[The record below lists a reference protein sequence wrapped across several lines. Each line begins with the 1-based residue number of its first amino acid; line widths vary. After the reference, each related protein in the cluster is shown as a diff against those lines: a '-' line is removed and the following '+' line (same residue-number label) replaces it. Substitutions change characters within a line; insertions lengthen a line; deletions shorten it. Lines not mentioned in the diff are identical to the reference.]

1 MKDLGCLSRCF
12 LVLHWLLA
20 TGLQS
25 QSCSDEMQRPSTSH
39 SQSGSQKCIHAKDED
54 WKSELPTLDPIPSR
68 WMKEY
73 RSPLAS
79 HGQHERLPDQLVN
92 NVTIIGTGL
101 TGISVALK
109 LIDSLSTAEAR
120 DRFNFKDNPFDI
132 VFVEAREFCSG
143 ATGRNGGHLT
153 ASAILGTKTRSKK
166 FSTEEAIR
174 AVKLEEKSVKDILD
188 LVHKHNWKNQV
199 DLVEGGNVH
208 IFDNYTQQT
217 RQMEELQFAHSVGL
231 DLTGLKWLDK
241 EEAIRAYGLRKSSVG
256 ALRLPG
262 NNLFP
267 SKLITKMYE
276 HIQSKA
282 ALIDG
287 LNIRLFTHTPVLK
300 VDRPVDSKSHWTIHT
315 SRGTFESNY
324 VIHATNAYASYLLP
338 QFRANSDQTIVPTR
352 AQVIAVQPKSH
363 DPSQIWTNGFSANE
377 GSDYFFQRPT
387 NHSAVQTLAQRNPV
401 VILGGGRNHAPPK
414 FESGIGDDSSVN
426 HQIGQYLRS
435 FLPQWFPKYYTQM
448 DDGDVVHEWS
458 GIMGFTKDHDPIV
471 GQLIENGTKI
481 DGQFISAGYSGH
493 GMSRAPGCAE
503 VVASMIFAELMGKKW
518 TMPDWFP
525 THYLTTK
532 P

>member
-1 MKDLGCLSRCF
+1 MKDFGCLSRYF
-12 LVLHWLLA
+12 LVFHWVLA

-25 QSCSDEMQRPSTSH
+25 QSCLDEMQGPSKVNQVNPPRH
-39 SQSGSQKCIHAKDED
+39 SQSGSQKCTNANDED
-54 WKSELPTLDPIPSR
+54 WKSELPTLDPIPSWGMEEHR
-68 WMKEY
+68 
-73 RSPLAS
+73 R
-79 HGQHERLPDQLVN
+79 
-92 NVTIIGTGL
+92 
-101 TGISVALK
+101 ISVALK

-120 DRFNFKDNPFDI
+120 DRFDFKDNPFDI
-132 VFVEAREFCSG
+132 VLVEAREFCSG

-153 ASAILGTKTRSKK
+153 ASAILGTKARSKK

-188 LVHKHNWKNQV
+188 LVHKHNWKN
-199 DLVEGGNVH
+199 
-208 IFDNYTQQT
+208 QT

-315 SRGTFESNY
+315 SRGTFESKY

-338 QFRANSDQTIVPTR
+338 QFGANSDQAIVPTR
-352 AQVIAVQPKSH
+352 AQVIAVQPKSY

-377 GSDYFFQRPT
+377 GSDYFFQRPS
-387 NHSAVQTLAQRNPV
+387 NHSTVQTTAQRNPV

-518 TMPDWFP
+518 TIPDWFP

-532 P
+532 L

>member
-1 MKDLGCLSRCF
+1 MHSLWVARGTKNRGRGTIMKDLGCLSRCF

-54 WKSELPTLDPIPSR
+54 WKSELPTLGSDPIL
-68 WMKEY
+68 EY

-338 QFRANSDQTIVPTR
+338 QFRANSDQTIVPTLR
-352 AQVIAVQPKSH
+352 TK
-363 DPSQIWTNGFSANE
+363 DPITSSRDRLIIHR
-377 GSDYFFQRPT
+377 SDP
-387 NHSAVQTLAQRNPV
+387 AQRNPV